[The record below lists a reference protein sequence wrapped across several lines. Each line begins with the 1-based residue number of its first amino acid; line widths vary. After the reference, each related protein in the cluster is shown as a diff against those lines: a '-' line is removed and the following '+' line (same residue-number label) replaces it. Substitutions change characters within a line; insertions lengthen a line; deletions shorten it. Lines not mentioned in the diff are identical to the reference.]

1 MIDSFWG
8 NIFRQQEKEEESIRK
23 TLKKIPIFEGLTRK
37 ELRAIERILHRR
49 EYTAG
54 EVIFHQGEPAA
65 GMYIIIEGKVRIFLE
80 PTQQVVAELHDGDFF
95 GELALLN
102 ESPRSAT
109 AIAKMDCKMLG
120 FFKPDLLDLI
130 ELNPKLGVK
139 IVMQLSAVIGNRLNK
154 SNEQMQ
160 ALQIRLHNL
169 TQKRKKNPESANG

>member
-1 MIDSFWG
+1 MTDSFWG

-49 EYTAG
+49 EYTTG
-54 EVIFHQGEPAA
+54 EIIFHQDEPAA
-65 GMYIIIEGKVRIFLE
+65 GMYIIVEGKVRIFLE
-80 PTQQVVAELHDGDFF
+80 PARQVVAELHDGNFF
-95 GELALLN
+95 GELALLD

-109 AIAKMDCKMLG
+109 AIAKLDCKMLG
-120 FFKPDLLDLI
+120 FFKPDLLNLI

-139 IVMQLSAVIGNRLNK
+139 IVMQLNAVIGKRLTK
-154 SNEQMQ
+154 SNEQVQ

-169 TQKRKKNPESANG
+169 TPERKKNPENTNG